1 MVARQPAP
9 GAMTDGTV
17 PRGVVTDDD
26 GLLRILVTLTR
37 LDENEAALL
46 LASATP
52 DGSTLRELVG
62 LVRQA
67 PATHDDRLALLTLI
81 DTKAGEWPP
90 AAPSVVAHAL
100 RSQPP
105 RFPAAAREVALPAVT
120 GQLEGAMRTLFDL
133 EETVPGPWTL
143 VGGLAVMLH
152 CIEHGRTGHAGH
164 GRR

>member
-1 MVARQPAP
+1 MARQPAP

-81 DTKAGEWPP
+81 
-90 AAPSVVAHAL
+90 
-100 RSQPP
+100 
-105 RFPAAAREVALPAVT
+105 
-120 GQLEGAMRTLFDL
+120 